1 MIRKRRMRFTLI
13 ELLVVI
19 AIIAILA
26 ALLLPALG
34 RAREQARTVSCAGNQ
49 RQIALGLNMYS
60 MDCKDY
66 YPPAVKA
73 SYYTWVDKVYSYVS
87 PGNTLTGGYAVYVPS
102 KLFRCPSSNQ
112 REFYTTRL
120 SYGFHMY
127 LNTSESATPGF
138 VPKTVNIPFPSEALL
153 LSELYDKYIIGN
165 YEVAPRHGT
174 RGDPDEMTSYTNYTY
189 LSGRANMAT
198 VAGNVVKHTARYFM
212 YAYRPVYQDPTVTLP
227 YNQSFSKNPKR
238 PPMD

>member
-1 MIRKRRMRFTLI
+1 M
-13 ELLVVI
+13 
-19 AIIAILA
+19 
-26 ALLLPALG
+26 G
-34 RAREQARTVSCAGNQ
+34 
-49 RQIALGLNMYS
+49 
-60 MDCKDY
+60 
-66 YPPAVKA
+66 
-73 SYYTWVDKVYSYVS
+73 KVYSYVS

-112 REFYTTRL
+112 QEFYTTRL

-174 RGDPDEMTSYTNYTY
+174 RGDPDEMVGYANYTY